1 MDEQQIDE
9 IADRVV
15 EALNGLAPREPEWWE
30 IVAAFG
36 SYAVLAAAI
45 VALVIG
51 SRTLRQ
57 QGEDLRSREAGAREA
72 LVQRQEADERAEWWR
87 RAQWALEAASGANE
101 TLADAGVSML
111 KILAVSELAR
121 PEDKELLAAAWRTG
135 AAAGLSEE
143 MVSAYLEE
151 VRSTAGVRPGDP
163 AEFAV
168 WAGAAAAVLP
178 AALGRAGGETDT
190 DRTRRLTRLR
200 REISLAQLRVVLDQE
215 LGRKT
220 PDAVIALSRIP
231 LPPLSVLADG
241 PSRGLP
247 PQGQQQPGTADS
259 GS

>member
-1 MDEQQIDE
+1 MDEQQINE
-9 IADRVV
+9 ISDRVV

-30 IVAAFG
+30 IVAGFG

-45 VALVIG
+45 VALIIG

-57 QGEDLRSREAGAREA
+57 QGRDLRSRETGAREA

-111 KILAVSELAR
+111 KILAVSGLAR

-135 AAAGLSEE
+135 AAAGLPEE

-163 AEFAV
+163 GEFAV

-178 AALGRAGGETDT
+178 AARDRADAETDT

-215 LGRKT
+215 LGRET
-220 PDAVIALSRIP
+220 PDAVVALSRIP

-241 PSRGLP
+241 PPRGLP
-247 PQGQQQPGTADS
+247 PQGQQPGTADS